1 MTKAW
6 SILPDEWKPIL
17 KERGLRPFRADQILQ
32 ALYRDWITDWDAAT
46 TLPKDFRETLKAE
59 FPLVPPTVLERAK
72 AEDGTEKLQ
81 GTGMTYQQMHEALR
95 DACRQAAKQQ
105 NALLVPVGDAFRLC
119 HDTRPEIGLY
129 MPDHYH
135 PSPEGTYLAACVFF
149 AALSG
154 RDPRTLDGIPDIAPD
169 TAATLR
175 SIARDTL
182 QGSTK
187 EDFACATY

>member
-1 MTKAW
+1 MAKNLIV
-6 SILPDEWKPIL
+6 SLSPHVHGRDSVQRNMYGVCI
-17 KERGLRPFRADQILQ
+17 
-32 ALYRDWITDWDAAT
+32 ALI
-46 TLPKDFRETLKAE
+46 P
-59 FPLVPPTVLERAK
+59 
-72 AEDGTEKLQ
+72 
-81 GTGMTYQQMHEALR
+81 
-95 DACRQAAKQQ
+95 
-105 NALLVPVGDAFRLC
+105 ALLTSLYFF
-119 HDTRPEIGLY
+119 GLGAAIVLAT
-129 MPDHYH
+129 
-135 PSPEGTYLAACVFF
+135 SVAACVFF

>member
-1 MTKAW
+1 MSMIAPAMTAAQ
-6 SILPDEWKPIL
+6 
-17 KERGLRPFRADQILQ
+17 KE
-32 ALYRDWITDWDAAT
+32 
-46 TLPKDFRETLKAE
+46 E
-59 FPLVPPTVLERAK
+59 
-72 AEDGTEKLQ
+72 
-81 GTGMTYQQMHEALR
+81 
-95 DACRQAAKQQ
+95 AAKQQ

-154 RDPRTLDGIPDIAPD
+154 CDPRTLDGIPDIAPD